1 MSNPVVLSISL
12 LQTPEDT
19 NGTSNHINGL
29 LVLLILKKMCKMI
42 IKKFNDYVGTL
53 TIYYI
58 KESLGLF
65 LDIFNI
71 FIRILG
77 LGR

>member
-1 MSNPVVLSISL
+1 MTYFFIVVFMVFILYDTKR
-12 LQTPEDT
+12 LQ
-19 NGTSNHINGL
+19 INAKEC
-29 LVLLILKKMCKMI
+29 VKA
-42 IKKFNDYVGTL
+42 D
-53 TIYYI
+53 YI

-71 FIRILG
+71 FVRVLS